1 MLSLITRLFDL
12 LTASN
17 HSESVEDAHT
27 EKRLSF
33 ATFTIF
39 MAAISSPVVGVL
51 HLGQWF
57 GYTSTQHAINCFL
70 FSAFQ
75 FGLLFYFKG
84 SIKRYSVT
92 VNLLLISLFLIFVSN
107 LVFSV
112 NESMRMLWFIIFLTI
127 AQGLGGPRA
136 RVMAILATVILF
148 LLYLATPLFAANLT
162 QTEIISSLLI
172 LSLVVIL
179 FNYYDYTIQHIMGQ
193 LETAKK
199 EALHMAGVKSRFLS
213 NMSHEIRTPL
223 NGIIGFTDMLL
234 KQEDKPEK
242 AEQLNYIR
250 SSGNV
255 LAGLIGNILDLS
267 KIDNGNMSIEKRC
280 CELRQELE
288 AVKIFYV
295 SAQEKGQAFSI
306 DISDEVPRFIVCDSL
321 RLNQVLSNLVNNAIK
336 FTPSDGRVTLT
347 ITPSLKP
354 GTLDVSVED
363 TGPGIPQHKQ
373 QHIFS
378 PFMQL
383 DESVAREHGGTGLGL
398 SISQHLL
405 QLMGSSL
412 QLESRE
418 GKGSRFFFELPYDK
432 CQGAPHVAHVISEE
446 RENSRAARILV
457 AEDDKINQILVKDFL
472 ARLGHEMTVVEN
484 GQEVLEAIARDQ
496 FDIILMDISM
506 PVMDGVEATVRLR
519 EDGVDIPIIALT
531 ANIYKED
538 ADRYLA
544 SGIDYCVAKPVK
556 LDELDQLIHTYSNSV
571 NEKAGSYPISSDA

>member
-1 MLSLITRLFDL
+1 M
-12 LTASN
+12 
-17 HSESVEDAHT
+17 
-27 EKRLSF
+27 
-33 ATFTIF
+33 
-39 MAAISSPVVGVL
+39 
-51 HLGQWF
+51 
-57 GYTSTQHAINCFL
+57 
-70 FSAFQ
+70 
-75 FGLLFYFKG
+75 
-84 SIKRYSVT
+84 
-92 VNLLLISLFLIFVSN
+92 
-107 LVFSV
+107 
-112 NESMRMLWFIIFLTI
+112 
-127 AQGLGGPRA
+127 
-136 RVMAILATVILF
+136 
-148 LLYLATPLFAANLT
+148 
-162 QTEIISSLLI
+162 
-172 LSLVVIL
+172 
-179 FNYYDYTIQHIMGQ
+179 
-193 LETAKK
+193 
-199 EALHMAGVKSRFLS
+199 
-213 NMSHEIRTPL
+213 

-321 RLNQVLSNLVNNAIK
+321 HLNQVLSNLVNNAIK
-336 FTPSDGRVTLT
+336 FTPPDGRVTLT

-418 GKGSRFFFELPYDK
+418 GKGSRFFFELPYEK
-432 CQGAPHVAHVISEE
+432 CQGAPHVAHVTPEE
-446 RENSRAARILV
+446 RENSRAARVLV

>member
-1 MLSLITRLFDL
+1 
-12 LTASN
+12 
-17 HSESVEDAHT
+17 
-27 EKRLSF
+27 
-33 ATFTIF
+33 
-39 MAAISSPVVGVL
+39 
-51 HLGQWF
+51 
-57 GYTSTQHAINCFL
+57 
-70 FSAFQ
+70 
-75 FGLLFYFKG
+75 
-84 SIKRYSVT
+84 
-92 VNLLLISLFLIFVSN
+92 
-107 LVFSV
+107 
-112 NESMRMLWFIIFLTI
+112 
-127 AQGLGGPRA
+127 
-136 RVMAILATVILF
+136 
-148 LLYLATPLFAANLT
+148 YLATPLFAANLT
-162 QTEIISSLLI
+162 QTEILSSLLI

-223 NGIIGFTDMLL
+223 HGIIGFTEMLL
-234 KQEDKPEK
+234 KEEDKPEK

-347 ITPSLKP
+347 IAPSLKP

-373 QHIFS
+373 QHIFA

-418 GKGSRFFFELPYDK
+418 GKGSRFFFELPYEK
-432 CQGAPHVAHVISEE
+432 CQGAPHVAPVTPEK
-446 RENSRAARILV
+446 RENSRPARILV
-457 AEDDKINQILVKDFL
+457 AEDDKINQILVRDFL
-472 ARLGHEMTVVEN
+472 ERLGHEMTVVEN
-484 GQEVLEAIARDQ
+484 GQEVLEAVARDH

-538 ADRYLA
+538 AERYLA

-571 NEKAGSYPISSDA
+571 NQEGGELPHLQ

>member
-1 MLSLITRLFDL
+1 
-12 LTASN
+12 
-17 HSESVEDAHT
+17 
-27 EKRLSF
+27 
-33 ATFTIF
+33 
-39 MAAISSPVVGVL
+39 
-51 HLGQWF
+51 
-57 GYTSTQHAINCFL
+57 
-70 FSAFQ
+70 
-75 FGLLFYFKG
+75 
-84 SIKRYSVT
+84 
-92 VNLLLISLFLIFVSN
+92 
-107 LVFSV
+107 
-112 NESMRMLWFIIFLTI
+112 
-127 AQGLGGPRA
+127 
-136 RVMAILATVILF
+136 
-148 LLYLATPLFAANLT
+148 
-162 QTEIISSLLI
+162 
-172 LSLVVIL
+172 
-179 FNYYDYTIQHIMGQ
+179 MGQ

-223 NGIIGFTDMLL
+223 HGIIGFTEMLL
-234 KQEDKPEK
+234 KEEDKPEK

-336 FTPSDGRVTLT
+336 FTPSDGRVTLA

-354 GTLDVSVED
+354 GALDVSVED

-373 QHIFS
+373 QHIFA
-378 PFMQL
+378 PFIQL

-432 CQGAPHVAHVISEE
+432 CQGAPHVAHVSPAK
-446 RENSRAARILV
+446 RENSRPARVLV

-484 GQEVLEAIARDQ
+484 GQEVLEAISRDQ

-506 PVMDGVEATVRLR
+506 PVMDGVEATIRLR

-538 ADRYLA
+538 AERYLA

-571 NEKAGSYPISSDA
+571 NQEGGELPHLQ

>member
-1 MLSLITRLFDL
+1 
-12 LTASN
+12 
-17 HSESVEDAHT
+17 
-27 EKRLSF
+27 
-33 ATFTIF
+33 
-39 MAAISSPVVGVL
+39 
-51 HLGQWF
+51 
-57 GYTSTQHAINCFL
+57 
-70 FSAFQ
+70 
-75 FGLLFYFKG
+75 
-84 SIKRYSVT
+84 
-92 VNLLLISLFLIFVSN
+92 FLI
-107 LVFSV
+107 
-112 NESMRMLWFIIFLTI
+112 
-127 AQGLGGPRA
+127 
-136 RVMAILATVILF
+136 
-148 LLYLATPLFAANLT
+148 YLATPLFAANLT
-162 QTEIISSLLI
+162 QTEILSSLLI
-172 LSLVVIL
+172 LSLVVTL

-193 LETAKK
+193 LETAKR

-223 NGIIGFTDMLL
+223 HGIIGFTEMLL
-234 KQEDKPEK
+234 KDEDKP
-242 AEQLNYIR
+242 
-250 SSGNV
+250 
-255 LAGLIGNILDLS
+255 
-267 KIDNGNMSIEKRC
+267 
-280 CELRQELE
+280 
-288 AVKIFYV
+288 
-295 SAQEKGQAFSI
+295 EKGQAFSI

-373 QHIFS
+373 QHIFA

-405 QLMGSSL
+405 QLMGSSM
-412 QLESRE
+412 QLESRA
-418 GKGSRFFFELPYDK
+418 GKGSRFFFELPYET
-432 CQGAPHVAHVISEE
+432 CQGAPHVAPVTPEK
-446 RENSRAARILV
+446 RENSRPARILV
-457 AEDDKINQILVKDFL
+457 AEDDKINQILVRDFL
-472 ARLGHEMTVVEN
+472 ERLGHEMTVVEN
-484 GQEVLEAIARDQ
+484 GQEVLEAIARDH

-538 ADRYLA
+538 AERYLA

-571 NEKAGSYPISSDA
+571 NQEGGELPHLQ